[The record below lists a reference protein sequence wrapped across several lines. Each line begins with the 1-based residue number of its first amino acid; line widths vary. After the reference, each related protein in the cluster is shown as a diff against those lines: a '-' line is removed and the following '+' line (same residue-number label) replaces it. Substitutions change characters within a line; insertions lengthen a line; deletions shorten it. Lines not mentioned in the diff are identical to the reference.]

1 MEKAEEIFSL
11 VRSDV
16 STELDCSVSVQSL
29 SDNTAELK
37 NLDCTTLVTV
47 TDKLVW
53 NGCSF
58 VENCIYL
65 LKTTIRKKTCFF
77 K

>member
-11 VRSDV
+11 LRSDI

-37 NLDCTTLVTV
+37 NLDCTTLV
-47 TDKLVW
+47 
-53 NGCSF
+53 
-58 VENCIYL
+58 I
-65 LKTTIRKKTCFF
+65 
-77 K
+77 